1 MGEELKTANAADNEK
16 YDELQQ
22 NMDALKSECNELRAS
37 KDEMEHKYEQQIEE
51 LVKKLEAN
59 ENDLKVANDA
69 SSDTQKKMNEIKEEN
84 ANLSKQLDEKDEE
97 LGVLEIE
104 LDDLKKS
111 KDAMQITMDGLI
123 EQKEELE
130 QNVNALKSEYKV
142 SKENADKMEAEYERQ
157 IEELIKKMEDNENN
171 LKLQMMQAV

>member
-16 YDELQQ
+16 HGELQQ

-84 ANLSKQLDEKDEE
+84 ANLMKQLDEKDEE

-111 KDAMQITMDGLI
+111 KDAMQIRIGTKCQCI
-123 EQKEELE
+123 EIRVQRFKR
-130 QNVNALKSEYKV
+130 KC
-142 SKENADKMEAEYERQ
+142 R
-157 IEELIKKMEDNENN
+157 
-171 LKLQMMQAV
+171 